1 MENNIYAHFGATQTD
16 KGNPRTAESGFP
28 ARTVVAQATQC
39 RRTEPILM
47 KQWKYLWPR
56 EPVQLRRGQ
65 RVMGTG
71 WVDELTADGTIV
83 WIHLSNGHGRVLI
96 HDGDGIHI
104 WRLNRNLSP
113 EHFGG

>member
-1 MENNIYAHFGATQTD
+1 
-16 KGNPRTAESGFP
+16 
-28 ARTVVAQATQC
+28 
-39 RRTEPILM
+39 M

-56 EPVQLRRGQ
+56 ERVQLRRGQ
-65 RVMGTG
+65 RVLGTG

-96 HDGDGIHI
+96 HDSDGIHI